1 MKSIAIAAA
10 IGFAALSFSAPP
22 ANAAGCLK
30 GAILGGIAGH
40 YAGDHPWLG
49 AGAGCFIGRQWANRS
64 ARQPQTATGQTLTA
78 TRQTQTTMVRSRAGT
93 VVSRDRNGNPI
104 YKDQY
109 GRLIA
114 RNQTATP
121 YLVRDQNGNTVTRY
135 RVETT
140 GYGSSTPDRMR

>member
-1 MKSIAIAAA
+1 MKSIAVATA
-10 IGFAALSFSAPP
+10 IGLTALSFSAPP

-30 GAILGGIAGH
+30 GAILGGLAGH
-40 YAGDHPWLG
+40 YAGDHAWLG
-49 AGAGCFIGRQWANRS
+49 AGAGCLIGRQWANRS
-64 ARQPQTATGQTLTA
+64 ARQPQTATGGQNQTA
-78 TRQTQTTMVRSRAGT
+78 MARSRAGT

-135 RVETT
+135 RIETT
-140 GYGSSTPDRMR
+140 GYGS

>member
-10 IGFAALSFSAPP
+10 VGLAALSFSSPP

-40 YAGDHPWLG
+40 YAGDHPLLG
-49 AGAGCFIGRQWANRS
+49 AGAGCLVGRQLGNRS
-64 ARQPQTATGQTLTA
+64 ARQQQPTTEQHQTATA
-78 TRQTQTTMVRSRAGT
+78 RSRTGT
-93 VVSRDRNGNPI
+93 VVARDKNGNPI
-104 YKDQY
+104 FKDQY

-135 RVETT
+135 RVDMT
-140 GYGSSTPDRMR
+140 GYGSSTPDRVR

>member
-1 MKSIAIAAA
+1 MKSLAIAAA
-10 IGFAALSFSAPP
+10 LGLATLSFSSPP

-40 YAGDHPWLG
+40 FAGHGLLG
-49 AGAGCFIGRQWANRS
+49 AGAGCVVGRQLGNRS
-64 ARQPQTATGQTLTA
+64 AHQQQSKEQYQTATTQSRTA
-78 TRQTQTTMVRSRAGT
+78 T
-93 VVSRDRNGNPI
+93 VVARDKTGNPI

-135 RVETT
+135 RVNMT
-140 GYGSSTPDRMR
+140 GYGSSTPDGMR

>member
-10 IGFAALSFSAPP
+10 VGLAALSLSSPP

-30 GAILGGIAGH
+30 GAILGGVAGH
-40 YAGDHPWLG
+40 FAGEHGLLG
-49 AGAGCFIGRQWANRS
+49 AGAGCLVGRKWANRS
-64 ARQPQTATGQTLTA
+64 ARQQQTT
-78 TRQTQTTMVRSRAGT
+78 TQTTTGQYQTARAPNRTTT
-93 VVSRDRNGNPI
+93 VVARDKDGSPI
-104 YKDQY
+104 YKDNY

-140 GYGSSTPDRMR
+140 GYGSSTPNGMR

>member
-10 IGFAALSFSAPP
+10 LGLAALSLSSPP

-30 GAILGGIAGH
+30 GAILGGVAGH
-40 YAGDHPWLG
+40 FAGEHGLLG
-49 AGAGCFIGRQWANRS
+49 AGAGCLAGRYLENRS
-64 ARQPQTATGQTLTA
+64 ARHQQSQELNQTAMAPNRTK
-78 TRQTQTTMVRSRAGT
+78 T
-93 VVSRDRNGNPI
+93 VVARDKNGNPI
-104 YKDQY
+104 YKDAY

-140 GYGSSTPDRMR
+140 GYGSSTPNGMR